1 MFILSTFSNKIG
13 SHSIISIIFIKFLS
27 LIIFK
32 FMKDNKFS
40 KYFNELKII
49 QSIMFIYVHT
59 KHNKTDFN
67 NDRTTTGLLNGIL
80 NGSGW
85 IFII

>member
-1 MFILSTFSNKIG
+1 
-13 SHSIISIIFIKFLS
+13 
-27 LIIFK
+27 
-32 FMKDNKFS
+32 MKDNKFS

-49 QSIMFIYVHT
+49 QIIMFIYLPT

-80 NGSGW
+80 NGSRW
-85 IFII
+85 IFRI